1 MTKPVAGRVSVIIP
15 ARNEEAN
22 IERVVRSVA
31 QQSQVLEILAV
42 DDQSEDRT
50 PEILARLQAEIPLL
64 RVLRTEALPG
74 GWTGKAHA
82 VATAA
87 REARGEW
94 LLLTDADT
102 EHLPGSLEA
111 LLGRAEDEG
120 AALLSVSPGQET
132 PTAWEKAV
140 IPLVYVQLSRLF
152 RFENVSDPASSAAAA
167 NGQYI
172 LMPRRIYEA
181 AGGHAA
187 VRNEILEDV
196 ALSRRV
202 KAAGGKLIFLSGAA
216 WIRTRM
222 YRTFSEMWGGWTKN
236 LFLLYERSLG
246 RVLRRA
252 AELWLLD
259 VAPAVAFV
267 ALCAILALGRGG
279 ATSVLAALACF
290 VIALLRQ
297 WGYAHAL
304 GKIGFDRSLGNYL
317 VPGAA
322 LLGLLMLN
330 SARAHRLG
338 GRVAWKG
345 RDYSTR
351 GTG

>member
-1 MTKPVAGRVSVIIP
+1 MTESLAGRVSVIIP

-31 QQSQVLEILAV
+31 QQRQVLEILAV

-50 PEILARLQAEIPLL
+50 SQILARLQAEIPLL
-64 RVLRTEALPG
+64 RVLRTGALPG
-74 GWTGKAHA
+74 GWTGKSHA

-87 REARGEW
+87 CEARGEW

-111 LLGRAEDEG
+111 LLGRAESAG

-140 IPLVYVQLSRLF
+140 IPLVYVQLSRRF
-152 RFENVSDPASSAAAA
+152 RFEDVSDPASPAAAA

-172 LMPRRIYEA
+172 LMRRQVYEA

-187 VRNEILEDV
+187 VRGEILEDV
-196 ALSRRV
+196 ALARRV
-202 KAAGGKLIFLSGAA
+202 KAAGGKLIFLPGAA
-216 WIRTRM
+216 WVRTRM
-222 YRTFSEMWGGWTKN
+222 YRTFPEMWRGWTKN
-236 LFLLYERSLG
+236 LFLLYERSLA
-246 RVLRRA
+246 RVLRTV

-259 VAPAVAFV
+259 VAPVVAFI
-267 ALCAILALGRGG
+267 ALCALLVLGRGG
-279 ATSVLAALACF
+279 AASVLAALGCF
-290 VIALLRQ
+290 VVALLRQ
-297 WGYAHAL
+297 WAFARAL
-304 GKIGFDRSLGNYL
+304 GRLGFDRSLANYW

-345 RDYSTR
+345 RKYSTR
-351 GTG
+351 GNG